1 MVAGMDR
8 KTRQWL
14 ELGATAVASAALT
27 AFARNFISGEKKIKH
42 RIHHPHE
49 VGHPQ
54 FERVMSQLLGPPIL
68 DGNKVTPLRNGAQ
81 IYPAMLEGIGKRQR
95 SRTLLK

>member
-54 FERVMSQLLGPPIL
+54 RVVEAVPAGPLAERL
-68 DGNKVTPLRNGAQ
+68 AE
-81 IYPAMLEGIGKRQR
+81 AEGHVVAEDRQR
-95 SRTLLK
+95 RP